1 MNAFPFVKQPQVI
14 IVSHRIRF
22 FFGIVSTDSL
32 TYSSFVADA
41 YGNSELAQVLS
52 RMHYTYFIIRMVSQE
67 IIDFFDGS
75 VQSRELERIVFSRRS
90 YQIFLANNISKPSD

>member
-1 MNAFPFVKQPQVI
+1 
-14 IVSHRIRF
+14 
-22 FFGIVSTDSL
+22 
-32 TYSSFVADA
+32 
-41 YGNSELAQVLS
+41 
-52 RMHYTYFIIRMVSQE
+52 MVSQE